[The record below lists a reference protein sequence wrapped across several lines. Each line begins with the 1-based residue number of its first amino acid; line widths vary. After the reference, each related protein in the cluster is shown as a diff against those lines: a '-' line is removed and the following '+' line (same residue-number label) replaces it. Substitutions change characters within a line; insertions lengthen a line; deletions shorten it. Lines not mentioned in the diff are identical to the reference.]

1 MTTNRL
7 ASVGKPLATTG
18 YVSALGKAV
27 EAHVRHDLAPGDT
40 DHFPDGRPSALWLAG
55 THMRSSGCMIWGF
68 KANIRAAREFAAV
81 LVALAV
87 AGFAV
92 E

>member
-1 MTTNRL
+1 
-7 ASVGKPLATTG
+7 
-18 YVSALGKAV
+18 
-27 EAHVRHDLAPGDT
+27 
-40 DHFPDGRPSALWLAG
+40 
-55 THMRSSGCMIWGF
+55 MRSSGCMIWGF

>member
-1 MTTNRL
+1 
-7 ASVGKPLATTG
+7 
-18 YVSALGKAV
+18 
-27 EAHVRHDLAPGDT
+27 
-40 DHFPDGRPSALWLAG
+40 
-55 THMRSSGCMIWGF
+55 MIWGF
-68 KANIRAAREFAAV
+68 KASIRAAREFAAV